1 MSSISFLHE
10 FLASN
15 LSQKTSEQ
23 VGDNSRI
30 AAGAVVLEAVP
41 ENSTAAGVPAR
52 IVRINGERVPL
63 DQVHIP
69 DPVSQELCRLT
80 KRIEDL
86 EKKVLENENL

>member
-1 MSSISFLHE
+1 MAKKNIVFHE
-10 FLASN
+10 KIHGEETLIYFIEDEN
-15 LSQKTSEQ
+15 TGRRKYF
-23 VGDNSRI
+23 
-30 AAGAVVLEAVP
+30 VLEAVP
-41 ENSTAAGVPAR
+41 ETSTAAGGPAR